1 MISFNT
7 IVFWSVAGITLAVS
21 LLLAYSII
29 RFQHRLANQPPTDA
43 GDFRD
48 NNVLS
53 FIWTLVPIGILASL
67 LILAFQTMQL

>member
-1 MISFNT
+1 MISFT
-7 IVFWSVAGITLAVS
+7 AIVFWGVAGITLVVS

-29 RFQHRLANQPPTDA
+29 RFQHKPANQPPADT

-53 FIWTLVPIGILASL
+53 FIWTLVPVGILVIL
-67 LILAFQTMQL
+67 LILVFRAM